1 VITVHTEY
9 TVSLLH
15 GRGWVVLRNGD
26 PIGRRSELFDAVSF
40 ATHLAERE
48 ATVSSLRTRV
58 SVGTADLSSMLQSSL
73 LRRVA

>member
-1 VITVHTEY
+1 MTIHTEY
-9 TVSLLH
+9 TVSLHH

-48 ATVSSLRTRV
+48 ATVCRLPTRV
-58 SVGTADLSSMLQSSL
+58 SVGASDLSSMLQSSP